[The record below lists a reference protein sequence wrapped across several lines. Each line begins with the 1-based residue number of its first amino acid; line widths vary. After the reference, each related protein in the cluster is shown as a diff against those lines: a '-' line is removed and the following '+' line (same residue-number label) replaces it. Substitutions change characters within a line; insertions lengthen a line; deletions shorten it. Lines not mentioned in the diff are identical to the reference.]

1 VPYELDGAFS
11 GNDASSGNKPA
22 FICHVSHSHLYLTT
36 DLRSLRPRLRVEV
49 SAAMLAIF
57 SYRGC
62 GNRALSIELI
72 DAAEK
77 G

>member
-1 VPYELDGAFS
+1 MP
-11 GNDASSGNKPA
+11 KPA
-22 FICHVSHSHLYLTT
+22 RQSWAAA
-36 DLRSLRPRLRVEV
+36 LRISSLLPVLIEFG
-49 SAAMLAIF
+49 F

>member
-1 VPYELDGAFS
+1 VKGEELAVGV
-11 GNDASSGNKPA
+11 ASMNKPGR
-22 FICHVSHSHLYLTT
+22 FG
-36 DLRSLRPRLRVEV
+36 
-49 SAAMLAIF
+49 F